1 MHSPTRPYCTSRAR
15 LRAII
20 RCHGYSHGLLAIP
33 AVMSYKPLSARE
45 TKPPQDADGNYPC
58 AHKCGRVFGHAPA
71 AVAHSKAC
79 KMNPEGCQSR
89 RAKLTAPATTRR
101 ASGRGKP
108 KPERFDPSVASP
120 ATQTTTPT
128 PASKRYSQGLFPF
141 SIGQFRQKKNKGRTK
156 LKSSTILIPTLSLK
170 ANGRASRELKLTRGL
185 LARWALTYDDNLAK
199 NGAIAKT
206 AWGNLFHRGYVLAVT
221 HEIVQRK
228 RSGSRQKNVMY
239 RQATSEEIR
248 KVEEAGVLAFE
259 VIDTM
264 IHELKDEVDSHPSPG
279 RLLAILRA
287 FRVLGTLCEVVGP
300 DVPFTGQALDLW
312 KRSVYCALGDCPAP
326 GSQERY
332 IRASEITRRN
342 VDELIRWCED
352 NWSEVVAAARNNF
365 KAPDLRGTTIYTGDR
380 NEHVKRERPSCAEV
394 ERRAEIEHARPKR
407 VALWGEVRG
416 GQRLDEAALAALKET
431 YAREQATI

>member
-33 AVMSYKPLSARE
+33 AVMGTSGRHKRRE
-45 TKPPQDADGNYPC
+45 
-58 AHKCGRVFGHAPA
+58 V
-71 AVAHSKAC
+71 
-79 KMNPEGCQSR
+79 E

-120 ATQTTTPT
+120 ATRTTTPT
-128 PASKRYSQGLFPF
+128 PASERYSQGLFPF
-141 SIGQFRQKKNKGRTK
+141 NIGQYKRRRRNKKTK
-156 LKSSTILIPTLSLK
+156 IQSSAILIPTLS
-170 ANGRASRELKLTRGL
+170 NGRASRGLKLTRGL
-185 LARWALTYDDNLAK
+185 LARWALKYDDNLAR
-199 NGAIAKT
+199 NGALAKT

-239 RQATSEEIR
+239 RQATPEEMR

-259 VIDTM
+259 VIDTK
-264 IHELKDEVDSHPSPG
+264 ILELKDEVDSHPSPG

-300 DVPFTGQALDLW
+300 DVPFTGPALDLW
-312 KRSVYCALGDCPAP
+312 KRTHYCALGDCPSP

-352 NWSEVVAAARNNF
+352 NWSEVVAAARNNVNG
-365 KAPDLRGTTIYTGDR
+365 PNRSGVDRTIYTGGT
-380 NEHVKRERPSCAEV
+380 H
-394 ERRAEIEHARPKR
+394 EHARPKR